1 MNKTLCRIGYVL
13 LAVLMLT
20 SFFPSV
26 MAEATNESTFEQ
38 TTILTEELRNMP
50 IDEKSIIEST
60 DISLDRQV
68 DRDQELKNSWV
79 LVPYFIECG
88 PEIIS
93 LISSGVVIA
102 QLDVGI
108 WGKSVQEFID
118 RWIKIWGIQLIIV
131 EKIGEKTV
139 YSLSPEA
146 IGTQVEDTFDDICLW
161 IQNTADGTD
170 YKYLW
175 KQESRDVL
183 KKAFEEYNYC
193 KTEKERERCKIYFKA
208 DFTGKTKIDY
218 RGMNLLEATDYMRQ
232 FMITG
237 INKRDVY
244 TISNSNASITLCKSV
259 SYSLGYGG
267 YAVKG
272 KDSEIKNRKEGIAH
286 HYHPAMKIGNME
298 QQLSKGNYSPHCSYM
313 VIWNPVK
320 SMTLEALNYRGL

>member
-26 MAEATNESTFEQ
+26 MAETTNESTFEQ

-68 DRDQELKNSWV
+68 DRDQELKNPGV
-79 LVPYFIECG
+79 FVPYFIECG

-139 YSLSPEA
+139 YSLSPDA

-218 RGMNLLEATDYMRQ
+218 LGMNLLEATDYMKQ
-232 FMITG
+232 FMTTSS
-237 INKRDVY
+237 RDRNVY
-244 TISNSNASITLCKSV
+244 TVCEDASIALCKSV
-259 SYSLGYGG
+259 SISLGYGG

-272 KDSEIKNRKEGIAH
+272 KDSEILNRKEGIAH
-286 HYHPAMKIGNME
+286 HYHPAMMVDNKE
-298 QQLSKGNYSPHCSYM
+298 RQLAKGSYSPHCSYM
-313 VIWNPVK
+313 VIWNPMK
-320 SMTLEALNYRGL
+320 STTLTLRNN